1 MSANNFENM
10 QQEANNDKGAEICSK
25 LKETNDLNELS
36 VLQICL
42 FCLAQHLREI
52 DVENDTEIG

>member
-1 MSANNFENM
+1 ML
-10 QQEANNDKGAEICSK
+10 QEANNDKGAEICSK
-25 LKETNDLNELS
+25 LKETNDLKLS

-42 FCLAQHLREI
+42 FCLAQHWREI